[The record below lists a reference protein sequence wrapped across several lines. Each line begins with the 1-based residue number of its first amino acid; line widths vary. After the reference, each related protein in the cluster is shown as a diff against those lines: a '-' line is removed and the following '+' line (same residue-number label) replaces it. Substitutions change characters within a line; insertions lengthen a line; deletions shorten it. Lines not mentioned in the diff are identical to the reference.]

1 MINTKET
8 QTSSTIVYNKKKA
21 WWKHK
26 FSIASVG
33 LEL

>member
-1 MINTKET
+1 MINTKQT
-8 QTSSTIVYNKKKA
+8 QTSSTIVYNEKEA
-21 WWKHK
+21 WWKYK

>member
-8 QTSSTIVYNKKKA
+8 QTSATIVCNEKEA